1 MRTRRILIAILVAA
15 LVGVDALS
23 VASKG
28 HEIEFQLPFGL
39 VVTVVIFGLAAWGN
53 RLAWGIAFVL
63 SVFGTVG
70 GIILALS
77 HSADQ
82 SYGWLGAALFGIAA
96 LALAGLDPD
105 REHARSDALQRSSVP
120 PGV

>member
-1 MRTRRILIAILVAA
+1 VRTRRILIAILAAA

-28 HEIEFQLPFGL
+28 HKIEFRLPFGL
-39 VVTVVIFGLAAWGN
+39 VASVLIFGLAAWGN

-63 SVFGTVG
+63 SVFGAAG
-70 GIILALS
+70 GVILALS
-77 HSADQ
+77 HSTDQ
-82 SYGWLGAALFGIAA
+82 AYGWLGAALFGIAG

-105 REHARSDALQRSSVP
+105 REHARSEPQKVQKEA
-120 PGV
+120 